1 MVLNLN
7 NNQILNIKKKIKNKE
22 IIDEMNNIK
31 RIFKKMYKKIKKI
44 LIKNREKSINKTRK
58 LTKIKNNDIKNQK
71 ELNN

>member
-58 LTKIKNNDIKNQK
+58 LTKIKNNDIKN
-71 ELNN
+71 